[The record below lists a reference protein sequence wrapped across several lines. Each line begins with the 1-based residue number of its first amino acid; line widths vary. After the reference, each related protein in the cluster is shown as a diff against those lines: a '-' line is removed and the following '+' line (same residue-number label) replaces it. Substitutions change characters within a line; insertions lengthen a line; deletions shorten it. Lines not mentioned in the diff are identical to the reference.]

1 MPVTIN
7 GDGSITGLSVGGL
20 PNGTVD
26 ADTLAS
32 NSVTTAKLHNDAVT
46 NSKLPSGSV
55 IQANSAVL
63 TTVLDAYLSSM
74 TTWRI
79 GGTTGSSF
87 GVTITPTS
95 ASNKILFWGQISV
108 SVTGPQYNIGC
119 HVMKYTG
126 SGSSEIIDGS
136 QAVAAGSRKR
146 CHSITEMNHSE
157 NSMQTVPFSYLDT
170 AGQTSQLIY
179 TVGIHNPSSTTRTT
193 KINSTI
199 TDSDSVYTPRAAS
212 VLNVLEIKA

>member
-7 GDGSITGLSVGGL
+7 GNGSITGLSVGGL
-20 PNGTVD
+20 GSGVVNT
-26 ADTLAS
+26 ATIAS
-32 NSVTTAKLHNDAVT
+32 NAITSALQPA
-46 NSKLPSGSV
+46 GSV

-95 ASNKILFWGQISV
+95 ASNRILFWGQISV

-119 HVMKYTG
+119 HVMKYIG

-146 CHSITEMNHSE
+146 CHSITEMNHSN

-179 TVGIHNPSSTTRTT
+179 TVGIHNPSSTARTT
-193 KINSTI
+193 KINATI
-199 TDSDSVYTPRAAS
+199 TDADNTYTPRAAS

>member
-20 PNGTVD
+20 GSGVVNTATIASD
-26 ADTLAS
+26 AITSALQPA
-32 NSVTTAKLHNDAVT
+32 
-46 NSKLPSGSV
+46 GSV

-63 TTVLDAYLSSM
+63 NTVLDAYLSSM

-146 CHSITEMNHSE
+146 CHSITEMNHSN

-170 AGQTSQLIY
+170 AGHTSQLIY
-179 TVGIHNPSSTTRTT
+179 TVGIHNPSSTARTT
-193 KINSTI
+193 KINATI
-199 TDSDSVYTPRAAS
+199 TDADNTYTPRAAS

>member
-7 GDGSITGLSVGGL
+7 GNGSITGLSVGGL
-20 PNGTVD
+20 GSGVVNT
-26 ADTLAS
+26 ATIAS
-32 NSVTTAKLHNDAVT
+32 NAITTALQPA
-46 NSKLPSGSV
+46 GSV

-119 HVMKYTG
+119 HVMKYIG

-146 CHSITEMNHSE
+146 CHSITEMNHSN

-179 TVGIHNPSSTTRTT
+179 TVGIHNPSSTARTT
-193 KINSTI
+193 KINATI
-199 TDSDSVYTPRAAS
+199 TDADNTYTPRAAS

>member
-20 PNGTVD
+20 GSGVVNT
-26 ADTLAS
+26 ATIAS
-32 NSVTTAKLHNDAVT
+32 NAITSALQPA
-46 NSKLPSGSV
+46 GSV

-63 TTVLDAYLSSM
+63 NTVLDAYLSSM

-146 CHSITEMNHSE
+146 CHSITEMNHSN

-179 TVGIHNPSSTTRTT
+179 TVGIHNPSSTARTT
-193 KINSTI
+193 KINATI
-199 TDSDSVYTPRAAS
+199 TDADNTYTPRAAS
-212 VLNVLEIKA
+212 VLNVSEIKA

>member
-7 GDGSITGLSVGGL
+7 GDGSIAGLSVGGL
-20 PNGTVD
+20 GSGVVNT
-26 ADTLAS
+26 ATIAS
-32 NSVTTAKLHNDAVT
+32 NAITSALQPA
-46 NSKLPSGSV
+46 GSV

-146 CHSITEMNHSE
+146 CHSITEMNHSD

-193 KINSTI
+193 KINATI
-199 TDSDSVYTPRAAS
+199 TDADNTYTPRAAS

>member
-7 GDGSITGLSVGGL
+7 GDGSIAGLSVGGL
-20 PNGTVD
+20 GSGVVNT
-26 ADTLAS
+26 ATIAS
-32 NSVTTAKLHNDAVT
+32 NAITSALQPA
-46 NSKLPSGSV
+46 GSV

-63 TTVLDAYLSSM
+63 NTVLDAYLSSM

-146 CHSITEMNHSE
+146 CHSITEMNHSN

-179 TVGIHNPSSTTRTT
+179 TVGIHNPSSTARTT
-193 KINSTI
+193 KINATI
-199 TDSDSVYTPRAAS
+199 TVSDSQYTPRAAS

>member
-20 PNGTVD
+20 GSGVVNT
-26 ADTLAS
+26 ATIAS
-32 NSVTTAKLHNDAVT
+32 NAITSALQPA
-46 NSKLPSGSV
+46 GSV

-63 TTVLDAYLSSM
+63 NTVLDAYLSSM

-146 CHSITEMNHSE
+146 CHSITEMNHSN

-179 TVGIHNPSSTTRTT
+179 TVGIHLSL
-193 KINSTI
+193 IHI
-199 TDSDSVYTPRAAS
+199 
-212 VLNVLEIKA
+212 

>member
-20 PNGTVD
+20 GSGVVNT
-26 ADTLAS
+26 ATIAS
-32 NSVTTAKLHNDAVT
+32 NAITSALQPA
-46 NSKLPSGSV
+46 GSV

-146 CHSITEMNHSE
+146 CHSITEMNHSD

-193 KINSTI
+193 KINATI
-199 TDSDSVYTPRAAS
+199 TDADNTYTPRAAS

>member
-7 GDGSITGLSVGGL
+7 GNGSITGLSVGGL
-20 PNGTVD
+20 GSGVVNT
-26 ADTLAS
+26 ATIAS
-32 NSVTTAKLHNDAVT
+32 NAITSALQPA
-46 NSKLPSGSV
+46 GSV

-146 CHSITEMNHSE
+146 CHSITEMNHSD

-193 KINSTI
+193 KINATI
-199 TDSDSVYTPRAAS
+199 TDADNQYTPRAAS
-212 VLNVLEIKA
+212 VLNVLEIAA

>member
-20 PNGTVD
+20 GSGVVNT
-26 ADTLAS
+26 ATIAS
-32 NSVTTAKLHNDAVT
+32 NAITSALQPA
-46 NSKLPSGSV
+46 GSV

-63 TTVLDAYLSSM
+63 NTVLDAYLSSM

-146 CHSITEMNHSE
+146 CHSITEMNHSN

-179 TVGIHNPSSTTRTT
+179 TVGIHNPSSTARTT
-193 KINSTI
+193 KINATI
-199 TDSDSVYTPRAAS
+199 TDADNTYTPRAAS

>member
-7 GDGSITGLSVGGL
+7 GSGSISGLSVGGL
-20 PNGTVD
+20 GDGGIVDTGSLANG
-26 ADTLAS
+26 
-32 NSVTTAKLHNDAVT
+32 AVT
-46 NSKLPSGSV
+46 SVKHGPGSV
-55 IQANSAVL
+55 IQANSTVL
-63 TTVLDAYLSSM
+63 TSVLSAYLSSM

-95 ASNKILFWGQISV
+95 ASNRILFWGQISV

-136 QAVAAGSRKR
+136 QADAAGSRKR

-157 NSMQTVPFSYLDT
+157 NTMQTVPFSYLDT

-179 TVGIHNPSSTTRTT
+179 TVGIHNPSSTSRTT

-199 TDSDSVYTPRAAS
+199 TDADNVYTPRAAS
-212 VLNVLEIKA
+212 VLNVLEIAT

>member
-7 GDGSITGLSVGGL
+7 GSGSITGLSVGGL
-20 PNGTVD
+20 GDGGIVD
-26 ADTLAS
+26 AGSLA
-32 NSVTTAKLHNDAVT
+32 NGAVT
-46 NSKLPSGSV
+46 SVKHGPGSV

-63 TTVLDAYLSSM
+63 TSVLSTYLSSM

-95 ASNKILFWGQISV
+95 ASNKILFWGQV
-108 SVTGPQYNIGC
+108 TVAVTGPQFNIGC

-126 SGSSEIIDGS
+126 SGSSEIITGS
-136 QAVAAGSRKR
+136 QGDAAGSRKR
-146 CHSITEMNHSE
+146 THSITEMNHSD
-157 NSMQTVPFSYLDT
+157 NSMQTVPFSFLDT

-179 TVGIHNPSSTTRTT
+179 TVGIHNPSSIARTT

-199 TDSDSVYTPRAAS
+199 TDADNVYTTRASS
-212 VLNVLEIKA
+212 VLNVLEIAA

>member
-7 GDGSITGLSVGGL
+7 GSGSITGLSVGGL
-20 PNGTVD
+20 GDGGIVD
-26 ADTLAS
+26 AGSLA
-32 NSVTTAKLHNDAVT
+32 NGAVPSVKHG
-46 NSKLPSGSV
+46 PGSV

-63 TTVLDAYLSSM
+63 TSVLSTYLSSM

-95 ASNKILFWGQISV
+95 ASNKILFWGQV
-108 SVTGPQYNIGC
+108 TVAVTGPQFNIGC

-126 SGSSEIIDGS
+126 SGSSEIITGS
-136 QAVAAGSRKR
+136 QGDAAGSRKR
-146 CHSITEMNHSE
+146 THSITEMNHSD
-157 NSMQTVPFSYLDT
+157 NSMQTVPFSFLDT

-179 TVGIHNPSSTTRTT
+179 TVGIHNPSSIARTT
-193 KINSTI
+193 G
-199 TDSDSVYTPRAAS
+199 
-212 VLNVLEIKA
+212 L

>member
-7 GDGSITGLSVGGL
+7 GSGSITGLSVGGL
-20 PNGTVD
+20 GDGGIVD
-26 ADTLAS
+26 AGSLA
-32 NSVTTAKLHNDAVT
+32 NGAVT
-46 NSKLPSGSV
+46 SVKHGPGSV

-63 TTVLDAYLSSM
+63 TSVLSAYLSSM

-108 SVTGPQYNIGC
+108 AVTGPQFNIGC

-126 SGSSEIIDGS
+126 SGSSEVINGS
-136 QAVAAGSRKR
+136 QADAAGNRKR

-157 NSMQTVPFSYLDT
+157 NTMQTVPFSYLDT

-199 TDSDSVYTPRAAS
+199 TDADNVYTPRAAS
-212 VLNVLEIKA
+212 VLNVLEIAA

>member
-1 MPVTIN
+1 
-7 GDGSITGLSVGGL
+7 
-20 PNGTVD
+20 
-26 ADTLAS
+26 
-32 NSVTTAKLHNDAVT
+32 
-46 NSKLPSGSV
+46 
-55 IQANSAVL
+55 
-63 TTVLDAYLSSM
+63 M

-126 SGSSEIIDGS
+126 SGSSEIITGS
-136 QAVAAGSRKR
+136 QGDAAGSRKR
-146 CHSITEMNHSE
+146 AHSITEMNHSE
-157 NSMQTVPFSYLDT
+157 NSMQTVPFSFLDT

-179 TVGIHNPSSTTRTT
+179 TVGIHNPSSPTRTT

-199 TDSDSVYTPRAAS
+199 TDADNQYTPRAAS
-212 VLNVLEIKA
+212 VLNVLEIAA

>member
-7 GDGSITGLSVGGL
+7 GSGSITGLSVGGL
-20 PNGTVD
+20 GSGVVNT
-26 ADTLAS
+26 ATIAS
-32 NSVTTAKLHNDAVT
+32 NAITSALQPA
-46 NSKLPSGSV
+46 GSV

-63 TTVLDAYLSSM
+63 NTVLDAYLSSM

-95 ASNKILFWGQISV
+95 ASNKILFWGQV
-108 SVTGPQYNIGC
+108 TVAVTGPQFNIGC

-126 SGSSEIIDGS
+126 SGSSEIITGS
-136 QAVAAGSRKR
+136 QGDAAGSRKR
-146 CHSITEMNHSE
+146 THSITEMNHSD
-157 NSMQTVPFSYLDT
+157 NSMQTVPFSFLDT

-179 TVGIHNPSSTTRTT
+179 TVGIHNPSSIARTT
-193 KINSTI
+193 KINATI
-199 TDSDSVYTPRAAS
+199 TDADNTYTPRAAS

>member
-7 GDGSITGLSVGGL
+7 GNGSITGLSVGGL
-20 PNGTVD
+20 GSGVVNT
-26 ADTLAS
+26 ATIAS
-32 NSVTTAKLHNDAVT
+32 NAITSALQPA
-46 NSKLPSGSV
+46 GSV

-119 HVMKYTG
+119 HVMKYIG

-146 CHSITEMNHSE
+146 CHSITEMNHSD

-193 KINSTI
+193 KINATI
-199 TDSDSVYTPRAAS
+199 TDADNTYTPRAAS

>member
-7 GDGSITGLSVGGL
+7 GNGSITGLSVGGL
-20 PNGTVD
+20 GSGVVNT
-26 ADTLAS
+26 ATIAS
-32 NSVTTAKLHNDAVT
+32 NAITSALQPA
-46 NSKLPSGSV
+46 GSV

-146 CHSITEMNHSE
+146 CHSITEMNHSD

-193 KINSTI
+193 KINATI
-199 TDSDSVYTPRAAS
+199 TDADNTYTPRAAS
-212 VLNVLEIKA
+212 VLNVLEIAA

>member
-7 GDGSITGLSVGGL
+7 GSGSISGLSVGGL
-20 PNGTVD
+20 GDGGIVDTGSLANG
-26 ADTLAS
+26 
-32 NSVTTAKLHNDAVT
+32 AVT
-46 NSKLPSGSV
+46 SVKHGAGSV

-63 TTVLDAYLSSM
+63 TSVLSAYLSSM

-95 ASNKILFWGQISV
+95 ASNRILFWGQISV

-136 QAVAAGSRKR
+136 QADAAGSRKR

-157 NSMQTVPFSYLDT
+157 NTMQTVPFSYLDT

-199 TDSDSVYTPRAAS
+199 TDADNVYTPRAVS
-212 VLNVLEIKA
+212 VLNVLEIAT

>member
-7 GDGSITGLSVGGL
+7 GNGSITGLSVGGL
-20 PNGTVD
+20 GSGVVNT
-26 ADTLAS
+26 ASIAS
-32 NSVTTAKLHNDAVT
+32 NAITSALQPA
-46 NSKLPSGSV
+46 GSV

-63 TTVLDAYLSSM
+63 NTVLDAYLSSM

-146 CHSITEMNHSE
+146 CHSITEMNHSN

-179 TVGIHNPSSTTRTT
+179 TVGIHNPSSTARTT
-193 KINSTI
+193 KINATI
-199 TDSDSVYTPRAAS
+199 TDADNTYTPRAAS
-212 VLNVLEIKA
+212 VLNVSEIKA

>member
-7 GDGSITGLSVGGL
+7 GSGSITGLSVGGL
-20 PNGTVD
+20 GSGVVNT
-26 ADTLAS
+26 ATIAS
-32 NSVTTAKLHNDAVT
+32 NAITSALQPA
-46 NSKLPSGSV
+46 GSV

-63 TTVLDAYLSSM
+63 NTVLDAYLSSM

-146 CHSITEMNHSE
+146 CHSITEMNHSN

-179 TVGIHNPSSTTRTT
+179 TVGIHNPSSTARTT
-193 KINSTI
+193 KINATI
-199 TDSDSVYTPRAAS
+199 TDADNTYTPRAAS

>member
-7 GDGSITGLSVGGL
+7 GNGSITGLSVGGL
-20 PNGTVD
+20 GSGVVNT
-26 ADTLAS
+26 ATIAS
-32 NSVTTAKLHNDAVT
+32 NAITSALQPA
-46 NSKLPSGSV
+46 GSV

-146 CHSITEMNHSE
+146 CHSITEMNHSN

-179 TVGIHNPSSTTRTT
+179 TVGIHNPSSTARTT
-193 KINSTI
+193 KINATI
-199 TDSDSVYTPRAAS
+199 TDADNTYTPRAAS
-212 VLNVLEIKA
+212 VLNVFEIKA

>member
-7 GDGSITGLSVGGL
+7 GNGSISGLSVGGL
-20 PNGTVD
+20 GSGVVNT
-26 ADTLAS
+26 ATIAS
-32 NSVTTAKLHNDAVT
+32 NAITSALQPA
-46 NSKLPSGSV
+46 GSV

-146 CHSITEMNHSE
+146 CHSITEMNHSD

-193 KINSTI
+193 KINATI
-199 TDSDSVYTPRAAS
+199 TDADNTYTPRAAS

>member
-7 GDGSITGLSVGGL
+7 GNGSITGLSVGGL
-20 PNGTVD
+20 GSGVVNT
-26 ADTLAS
+26 ASIAS
-32 NSVTTAKLHNDAVT
+32 NAITSALQPA
-46 NSKLPSGSV
+46 GSV

-63 TTVLDAYLSSM
+63 NTVLDAYLSSM

-146 CHSITEMNHSE
+146 CHSITEMNHSN
-157 NSMQTVPFSYLDT
+157 NSMQTVPFSYLDI

-179 TVGIHNPSSTTRTT
+179 TVGIHNPSSTARTT
-193 KINSTI
+193 KINATI
-199 TDSDSVYTPRAAS
+199 TDADNTYTPRAAS

>member
-7 GDGSITGLSVGGL
+7 GNGSITGLSVGGL
-20 PNGTVD
+20 GSGVVNT
-26 ADTLAS
+26 ATIAS
-32 NSVTTAKLHNDAVT
+32 NAITSALQPA
-46 NSKLPSGSV
+46 GSV

-63 TTVLDAYLSSM
+63 NTVLDAYLSSM

-146 CHSITEMNHSE
+146 CHSITEMNHSN

-179 TVGIHNPSSTTRTT
+179 TVGIHNPSSTARTT
-193 KINSTI
+193 KINATI
-199 TDSDSVYTPRAAS
+199 TDADNTYTPRAAS

>member
-7 GDGSITGLSVGGL
+7 GNGSITGLSVGGL
-20 PNGTVD
+20 GSGVVNT
-26 ADTLAS
+26 ATIAS
-32 NSVTTAKLHNDAVT
+32 NAITSALQPA
-46 NSKLPSGSV
+46 GSV

-63 TTVLDAYLSSM
+63 NTVLDAYLSSM

-146 CHSITEMNHSE
+146 CHSITEMNHSN

-179 TVGIHNPSSTTRTT
+179 TVGIHNPSSTARTT
-193 KINSTI
+193 KINATI
-199 TDSDSVYTPRAAS
+199 TDADNTYTPRAAS
-212 VLNVLEIKA
+212 VLNVLEIAA

>member
-7 GDGSITGLSVGGL
+7 GSGNITGLSVGGL
-20 PNGTVD
+20 GDGGIIDTGSLANG
-26 ADTLAS
+26 
-32 NSVTTAKLHNDAVT
+32 AVT
-46 NSKLPSGSV
+46 SVKHGAGSV

-63 TTVLDAYLSSM
+63 TSVLSAYLSSM

-126 SGSSEIIDGS
+126 SGSSEIITGS
-136 QAVAAGSRKR
+136 QGDAAGSRKR
-146 CHSITEMNHSE
+146 AHSITEMNHSD

-199 TDSDSVYTPRAAS
+199 TDSDSQYTPRAVS
-212 VLNVLEIKA
+212 VLNVLEIAA

>member
-7 GDGSITGLSVGGL
+7 GNGSITGLSVGGL
-20 PNGTVD
+20 GSGVVNT
-26 ADTLAS
+26 ATIAS
-32 NSVTTAKLHNDAVT
+32 NAITSALQPA
-46 NSKLPSGSV
+46 GSV

-146 CHSITEMNHSE
+146 CHSITEMNHSD

-193 KINSTI
+193 KINATI
-199 TDSDSVYTPRAAS
+199 TDADNTYTPRAAS

>member
-20 PNGTVD
+20 GSGVVNT
-26 ADTLAS
+26 ATIAS
-32 NSVTTAKLHNDAVT
+32 NAITSALQPA
-46 NSKLPSGSV
+46 GSV

-63 TTVLDAYLSSM
+63 NTVLDAYLSSM

-170 AGQTSQLIY
+170 AGQTTQLIY

-199 TDSDSVYTPRAAS
+199 TDSENQYTPRAQS
-212 VLNVLEIKA
+212 VLKVLEIKA

>member
-7 GDGSITGLSVGGL
+7 GNGSITGLSVGGL
-20 PNGTVD
+20 GSGVVNT
-26 ADTLAS
+26 ATIAS
-32 NSVTTAKLHNDAVT
+32 NAITSALQPA
-46 NSKLPSGSV
+46 GSV

-63 TTVLDAYLSSM
+63 NTVLDAYLSSM

-146 CHSITEMNHSE
+146 CHSITEMNHSN
-157 NSMQTVPFSYLDT
+157 NSMQTVPFSYLDI

-179 TVGIHNPSSTTRTT
+179 TVGIHNPSSTARTT
-193 KINSTI
+193 KINATI
-199 TDSDSVYTPRAAS
+199 TDADNTYTPRAAS

>member
-7 GDGSITGLSVGGL
+7 GSGSITGLSVGGL
-20 PNGTVD
+20 GDGGIIDTGSLANG
-26 ADTLAS
+26 
-32 NSVTTAKLHNDAVT
+32 AVT
-46 NSKLPSGSV
+46 SVKHGPGSV

-63 TTVLDAYLSSM
+63 TSVLSAYLSSM

-108 SVTGPQYNIGC
+108 AVTGPQFNIGC

-126 SGSSEIIDGS
+126 SGSSEVINGS
-136 QAVAAGSRKR
+136 QADAAGSRKR

-157 NSMQTVPFSYLDT
+157 NTMQTVPFSYLDT

-179 TVGIHNPSSTTRTT
+179 TVGIHNPSSTSRTT

-199 TDSDSVYTPRAAS
+199 TDADNVYTPRAAS
-212 VLNVLEIKA
+212 VLNVLEIAA

>member
-1 MPVTIN
+1 MPITIS

-20 PNGTVD
+20 PDGSVD

-63 TTVLDAYLSSM
+63 TSVLSTYLSSM

-95 ASNKILFWGQISV
+95 ASNKILFWGQITV
-108 SVTGPQYNIGC
+108 AVTGPQFNIGC

-126 SGSSEIIDGS
+126 SGSSEIITGS
-136 QAVAAGSRKR
+136 QADAAGSRKR
-146 CHSITEMNHSE
+146 AHSITEMNHSD
-157 NSMQTVPFSYLDT
+157 NSMQTVPFSFLDT

-179 TVGIHNPSSTTRTT
+179 TVGIHNPSSVARTT

-199 TDSDSVYTPRAAS
+199 TDADNTYTPRAVS
-212 VLNVLEIKA
+212 VLNVLEIAA